1 MGHGLEGRD
10 KIKREVETGVRGLE
24 ERTKRMGLV
33 VSDKKETCAVSKKL
47 CNSGTL
53 EGVKAVYQELSNAD
67 SAVTREFQTV
77 WQKMDALI
85 AENER
90 AKKKLESGESNSKG
104 NAAALDAAAR
114 QVSETKRA
122 KQDLRGGKRESV
134 KDVRF
139 FERVGKQQNAGIRK
153 AEESRSAYKQTLQST
168 KLDNKRKEIE
178 AAIRW
183 AQDDCGLSSASE
195 KEAPAEISEK
205 DTMGD
210 FELVP
215 DGVTDVV
222 ADGNSSYG
230 LDGTLAHDAAA
241 SRTPET
247 DRDREAMM
255 ALGIPPRRPLD
266 TQGDL
271 PPEERGMDNP
281 ADRLGYIREVETY
294 KPKKYQ

>member
-1 MGHGLEGRD
+1 MEHGLEGRD

-33 VSDKKETCAVSKKL
+33 VSDKKEMCAVSKKL

-104 NAAALDAAAR
+104 NVAALDAAAR

-134 KDVRF
+134 KDVHF
-139 FERVGKQQNAGIRK
+139 FERVGKQQDAGIRK
-153 AEESRSAYKQTLQST
+153 AKESRSAYKQTLQST
-168 KLDNKRKEIE
+168 KLDNNRKEIE

-183 AQDDCGLSSASE
+183 AQDGCGGSSASK

-205 DTMGD
+205 NTIGD

-215 DGVTDVV
+215 DEVTDVV
-222 ADGNSSYG
+222 TEGNDSYG
-230 LDGTLAHDAAA
+230 LDGTLAHDAAT
-241 SRTPET
+241 SRAPEA
-247 DRDREAMM
+247 DRDREVMVT
-255 ALGIPPRRPLD
+255 LGILQGRPPDTRGDPPL
-266 TQGDL
+266 
-271 PPEERGMDNP
+271 EERGMDDP
-281 ADRLGYIREVETY
+281 DDWPGYIRKVGTY